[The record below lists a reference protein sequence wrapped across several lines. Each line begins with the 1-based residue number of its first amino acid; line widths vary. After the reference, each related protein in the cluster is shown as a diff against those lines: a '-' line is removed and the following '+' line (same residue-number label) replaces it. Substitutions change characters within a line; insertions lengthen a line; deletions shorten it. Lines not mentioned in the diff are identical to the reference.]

1 VEAAP
6 STQSPKRG
14 IRNIVPKARGY
25 SSGGSRYLSTDW
37 ILSLLSIPRS
47 YLLRRIKTHVIFD
60 QCVCW
65 LVYLLHRSGRNVSIP
80 LLGHTLLGSFL
91 GLLLAFRTNS
101 AYDRFWEARGY
112 WSKTSGICRSLA
124 IGCVWHLR
132 PHAPKA
138 VAKLEKLLVAFP
150 DVLAYTCLLGVRKAR
165 LPLAE
170 WELLYGEREN
180 GSGSNGA
187 AGKVNGYNGEPKA
200 DAETNVIALDPAT
213 VILHKMNQC
222 LHEASYET
230 KNPPTIFNFYLS
242 TMGGEIS
249 QLSDALAGCEKIVQT
264 PVPLSYS
271 RHTSRFLTMWCGL
284 LPFAIVRDLGWLSMP
299 VMGVISWLLYGL
311 EEIGHLIEQPFV
323 PVTDRPT
330 YLIEEDGDDQTAQ
343 NDDDRAAKTMPY
355 DIGLPVCSVAE
366 KIRSEVE
373 NIISLG

>member
-1 VEAAP
+1 M
-6 STQSPKRG
+6 
-14 IRNIVPKARGY
+14 
-25 SSGGSRYLSTDW
+25 L
-37 ILSLLSIPRS
+37 
-47 YLLRRIKTHVIFD
+47 
-60 QCVCW
+60 
-65 LVYLLHRSGRNVSIP
+65 LLHKSGRNVSIP

-101 AYDRFWEARGY
+101 AYDRFWDARGY
-112 WSKTSGICRSLA
+112 WSKTAAICRSLA

-138 VAKLEKLLVAFP
+138 IAKLEKLLVAFP

-165 LPLAE
+165 LPLEE
-170 WELLYGEREN
+170 WELLYGEQEN
-180 GSGSNGA
+180 KEGKTNGA
-187 AGKVNGYNGEPKA
+187 KVNGGASNTEEKEA
-200 DAETNVIALDPAT
+200 KMIALDPAT

-249 QLSDALAGCEKIVQT
+249 QLSDALSGCEKIVQT

-271 RHTSRFLTMWCGL
+271 RHTSRFLTMWCGF
-284 LPFAIVRDLGWLSMP
+284 LPFAIVKDLGWLSMP
-299 VMGVISWLLYGL
+299 VMGIISWLLYGL

-330 YLIEEDGDDQTAQ
+330 YLIEDTEDEGQQ
-343 NDDDRAAKTMPY
+343 NEDDRAANTMPY

-366 KIRSEVE
+366 RIRSEVE
-373 NIISLG
+373 NIISLR

>member
-1 VEAAP
+1 M
-6 STQSPKRG
+6 
-14 IRNIVPKARGY
+14 
-25 SSGGSRYLSTDW
+25 
-37 ILSLLSIPRS
+37 
-47 YLLRRIKTHVIFD
+47 
-60 QCVCW
+60 
-65 LVYLLHRSGRNVSIP
+65 SIP

-112 WSKTSGICRSLA
+112 WSKTSAICRSLA
-124 IGCVWHLR
+124 VGCVWHLR
-132 PHAPKA
+132 PHAPRA

-165 LPLAE
+165 LPLEE
-170 WELLYGEREN
+170 WELLYGEGLEE
-180 GSGSNGA
+180 GGGTS
-187 AGKVNGYNGEPKA
+187 KVNESKA
-200 DAETNVIALDPAT
+200 GVSSSNYKDDKDVEMIALDPAT
-213 VILHKMNQC
+213 VILHKINQC

-249 QLSDALAGCEKIVQT
+249 QLSDALSGCEKIVQT

-271 RHTSRFLTMWCGL
+271 RHTSRFLTMWCGF
-284 LPFAIVRDLGWLSMP
+284 LPFAIVKDLGWLSLP
-299 VMGVISWLLYGL
+299 VMGIISWLLYGL

-323 PVTDRPT
+323 PVTDRPS
-330 YLIEEDGDDQTAQ
+330 YLIEDSDDETLQ

-366 KIRSEVE
+366 RIRSEVE
-373 NIISLG
+373 NIISLR